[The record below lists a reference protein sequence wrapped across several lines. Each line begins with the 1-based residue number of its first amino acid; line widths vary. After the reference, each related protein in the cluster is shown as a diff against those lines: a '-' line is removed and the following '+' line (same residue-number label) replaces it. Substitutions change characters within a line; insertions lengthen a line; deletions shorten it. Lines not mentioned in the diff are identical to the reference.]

1 MIRAVFEAEDD
12 KYLSLDVRGH
22 ALSDDYGKDL
32 ICASVSSIMFGF
44 MNALDALEE
53 EVDIRQTDDT
63 ITVVNRSDSET
74 VQNYFE
80 LVIMQLKTI
89 EASYGNFIRVER
101 K

>member
-1 MIRAVFEAEDD
+1 MIRAVFEAKDD
-12 KYLSLDVRGH
+12 RYLSLDVCGH

-63 ITVVNRSDSET
+63 ITVVNRSESET

>member
-1 MIRAVFEAEDD
+1 MIRAVFEAKDD
-12 KYLSLDVRGH
+12 RYLSLDVRGH

-63 ITVVNRSDSET
+63 ITVVNRSESET

>member
-1 MIRAVFEAEDD
+1 MIRAVFEAKDD
-12 KYLSLDVRGH
+12 RYLSLDVRGH

>member
-12 KYLSLDVRGH
+12 RYLSLDVRGH
-22 ALSDDYGKDL
+22 AMSNDYGKDL

-44 MNALDALEE
+44 LNALDALEE
-53 EVDIRQTDDT
+53 DIDIRQTDDT
-63 ITVVNRSDSET
+63 ITVVDRSDSKI
-74 VQNYFE
+74 VQDYFE

-89 EASYGNFIRVER
+89 EASYGNFIKVER

>member
-1 MIRAVFEAEDD
+1 MIRAVFEAKDD
-12 KYLSLDVRGH
+12 RYLSLDVRGH

-44 MNALDALEE
+44 MNALDVLEE

>member
-1 MIRAVFEAEDD
+1 MIRAVFEAKDD
-12 KYLSLDVRGH
+12 RYLSLDVRGH

-89 EASYGNFIRVER
+89 EAS
-101 K
+101 

>member
-1 MIRAVFEAEDD
+1 MIRAVFEAKDD
-12 KYLSLDVRGH
+12 RYLSLDVRGH

-63 ITVVNRSDSET
+63 ITIVNRSDSET